1 MKMKINKTCDFSS
14 ISVFPPPITYS
25 RRQNNVPNGLP
36 APQHRSQTSQQSF
49 SQTSQ
54 QHRSQPSQQSFSQPH
69 SSQHGVFSHFSQ
81 SSLDEA
87 VTINDQRAGSQEHEN
102 SLRKISNL
110 PRLAYSREE
119 SQPPNSR
126 SSSNL
131 IVKWRPED
139 HKNQLSEGIEYRIGI
154 METSLSRFAMIFDS
168 VQSDVMQVNKGTK
181 ELLLEMEFI
190 RQKLIALDNSIQLL
204 TKGQEEIKTSIAGSL
219 KSLSEQLSNQEKLQ
233 EVYSAIS
240 ALPQLIRKSL
250 QSEISCTLKNLNQK
264 DQAQSILSSK
274 SISNR
279 DTTFKKRQPVAN
291 EKKMN
296 LQATVTPKEEMG
308 GWKPVKRE
316 RVTFSDKK
324 SEKVHKE
331 NEPYIE
337 KVGRDCAIVIES
349 DEDTDGG
356 FSCLVGKNAGGW

>member
-1 MKMKINKTCDFSS
+1 
-14 ISVFPPPITYS
+14 
-25 RRQNNVPNGLP
+25 
-36 APQHRSQTSQQSF
+36 
-49 SQTSQ
+49 
-54 QHRSQPSQQSFSQPH
+54 
-69 SSQHGVFSHFSQ
+69 
-81 SSLDEA
+81 
-87 VTINDQRAGSQEHEN
+87 RAGSQEHDN

-204 TKGQEEIKTSIAGSL
+204 TKGQEEIKASIAGSL
-219 KSLSEQLSNQEKLQ
+219 KSLSEHMSNQEKLQ

-240 ALPQLIRKSL
+240 TLPQLIRKSL
-250 QSEISCTLKNLNQK
+250 QSVQSDLLNTTTEMQEISCTLKSLNQK
-264 DQAQSILSSK
+264 DPAQSILSSK

-279 DTTFKKRQPVAN
+279 DTTSKKRQPVAN

-296 LQATVTPKEEMG
+296 LQVTVVPKKELG
-308 GWKPVKRE
+308 GWKPVKKE
-316 RVTFSDKK
+316 RVTFLDRK

-331 NEPYIE
+331 NEPYTE
-337 KVGRDCAIVIES
+337 KYLQVGRDCAIVIES

-356 FSCLVGKNAGGW
+356 FSCLVGKNGGKDLFGKLTREEKEEAQWILQKARRRKRRYSNAMPITIL

>member
-1 MKMKINKTCDFSS
+1 MFE
-14 ISVFPPPITYS
+14 FY
-25 RRQNNVPNGLP
+25 LP
-36 APQHRSQTSQQSF
+36 CLNQAQHDSF
-49 SQTSQ
+49 RCKKSM
-54 QHRSQPSQQSFSQPH
+54 
-69 SSQHGVFSHFSQ
+69 
-81 SSLDEA
+81 
-87 VTINDQRAGSQEHEN
+87 RAGSQEHDN
-102 SLRKISNL
+102 SLRKISNV
-110 PRLAYSREE
+110 PRLAYSHEE

-204 TKGQEEIKTSIAGSL
+204 TKGQEEIKASIAGSL
-219 KSLSEQLSNQEKLQ
+219 KSLSEHMSNQEKLQ

-250 QSEISCTLKNLNQK
+250 QSVQSDLLNTTIEMQARNLLHIKKPQPKGSATVYSNFKGGKPDTLFSLQ
-264 DQAQSILSSK
+264 

-279 DTTFKKRQPVAN
+279 DTTSRKHQPVAN

-296 LQATVTPKEEMG
+296 LRGTVVPKEEMG
-308 GWKPVKRE
+308 SWKPVKKE
-316 RVTFSDKK
+316 RVTFSDRKP
-324 SEKVHKE
+324 EKVHKE
-331 NEPYIE
+331 NEPYTE

-356 FSCLVGKNAGGW
+356 FSCLVGKNAGKYLFGKLSREEEEEALSILQKARRRKRRYPNAMPITIL

>member
-1 MKMKINKTCDFSS
+1 
-14 ISVFPPPITYS
+14 
-25 RRQNNVPNGLP
+25 
-36 APQHRSQTSQQSF
+36 
-49 SQTSQ
+49 
-54 QHRSQPSQQSFSQPH
+54 
-69 SSQHGVFSHFSQ
+69 
-81 SSLDEA
+81 
-87 VTINDQRAGSQEHEN
+87 RAGSQEHDN

-204 TKGQEEIKTSIAGSL
+204 TKGQEEIKASIAGSL
-219 KSLSEQLSNQEKLQ
+219 KSLSEHMSNQEKLQ

-240 ALPQLIRKSL
+240 TLPQLIRKSL
-250 QSEISCTLKNLNQK
+250 QSVQSDLLNTTTEMQARNL
-264 DQAQSILSSK
+264 LH
-274 SISNR
+274 
-279 DTTFKKRQPVAN
+279 FKKPQP
-291 EKKMN
+291 KGSG
-296 LQATVTPKEEMG
+296 TVYSIFKG
-308 GWKPVKRE
+308 AL
-316 RVTFSDKK
+316 FLCL
-324 SEKVHKE
+324 
-331 NEPYIE
+331 NEP
-337 KVGRDCAIVIES
+337 
-349 DEDTDGG
+349 
-356 FSCLVGKNAGGW
+356 